1 MTFGQDSKNSQA
13 SLQYRHIQSPHL
25 YSSNIAGIQVNQWF
39 KISLLWYCSS
49 ICILHLAEMT
59 LFIGVSVYYSNI
71 WHNILL
77 QYPVQYLQR
86 RMAQLFLL
94 TRDHNCFPCRLLVI
108 AFFSVTCGS
117 FWFSTNNLCQL
128 TLVSPGHTIKSG
140 KDSLSSYMHSNHLQH
155 LSCQSVAYLF
165 MACNSLSKCDFQ
177 SVLCR
182 TQ

>member
-1 MTFGQDSKNSQA
+1 
-13 SLQYRHIQSPHL
+13 
-25 YSSNIAGIQVNQWF
+25 
-39 KISLLWYCSS
+39 
-49 ICILHLAEMT
+49 MT

-128 TLVSPGHTIKSG
+128 ILVSPGHTIKSG

-182 TQ
+182 TQWIMVLQTLVSEQWNCFNFFNSFHALSPSVDLWDVASCPLCNL